1 MMKNI
6 FLLLLFLFNINCKTE
21 ISNQI
26 NPPEEVV
33 NLFENYT
40 KLWSEGNLE
49 LIANNIYD
57 QPMSIYS
64 KDSILYLKSNEDIKS
79 FLSKTFKNLESNNY
93 GFSTINKWES
103 YREDKNYIIIEM
115 NYTRFLK
122 DSSIMGE
129 RFRKASY
136 ILRKTDGGLKIN
148 SMIPHTILEQ

>member
-6 FLLLLFLFNINCKTE
+6 FLLLLLLFNINCKTE

-40 KLWSEGNLE
+40 KLWSDGNLE

-64 KDSILYLKSNEDIKS
+64 KDSILYLKSNEDVKS
-79 FLSKTFKNLESNNY
+79 FLSKTFKNLEDNNY

-103 YREDKNYIIIEM
+103 YREDKNYVIIEM

-129 RFRKASY
+129 RFRKATY
-136 ILRKTDGGLKIN
+136 ILRKTDRGLKIN

>member
-21 ISNQI
+21 ISNKI

-40 KLWSEGNLE
+40 KLWSDGNLE
-49 LIANNIYD
+49 LISNNIYD

-79 FLSKTFKNLESNNY
+79 FLSKTFKTLESNNY
-93 GFSTINKWES
+93 GFSTINRWES

-129 RFRKASY
+129 RFRKSSY
-136 ILRKTDGGLKIN
+136 ILRKTDEGLKIN

>member
-21 ISNQI
+21 ISNKI

-40 KLWSEGNLE
+40 KLWSDGNLE
-49 LIANNIYD
+49 LISNNIYD
-57 QPMSIYS
+57 QPMFIYS
-64 KDSILYLKSNEDIKS
+64 NDSILYLKSNEDVKS
-79 FLSKTFKNLESNNY
+79 FLSKTFNTLESNNY
-93 GFSTINKWES
+93 GFSTINRWES

-122 DSSIMGE
+122 DSTIMGAKN
-129 RFRKASY
+129 RTATY
-136 ILRKTDGGLKIN
+136 ILRKKNGEFKI
-148 SMIPHTILEQ
+148 SALIPHTPVSE

>member
-1 MMKNI
+1 MKNI
-6 FLLLLFLFNINCKTE
+6 FLLLLFIFNINCKTE
-21 ISNQI
+21 ISNII

-40 KLWSEGNLE
+40 KLWSDGNLE
-49 LIANNIYD
+49 LISNNIYD
-57 QPMSIYS
+57 QPMFIYS
-64 KDSILYLKSNEDIKS
+64 NDSILYLKSNEDVKS
-79 FLSKTFKNLESNNY
+79 FLAKTFKTLESNNY
-93 GFSTINKWES
+93 GFSTINRWES

-129 RFRKASY
+129 RFRKSSY
-136 ILRKTDGGLKIN
+136 ILRKTDEGLKIN

>member
-21 ISNQI
+21 ISNKI

-40 KLWSEGNLE
+40 KLWSDGNLE
-49 LIANNIYD
+49 LISNNIYD
-57 QPMSIYS
+57 QPMFIYS
-64 KDSILYLKSNEDIKS
+64 NDSILYLKSNEDVKS
-79 FLSKTFKNLESNNY
+79 FLAKTFKTLESNNY

-103 YREDKNYIIIEM
+103 YREDKNYVIIEM

-129 RFRKASY
+129 RFRKATY
-136 ILRKTDGGLKIN
+136 ILRKIYGGLKIN